1 MGKTQGRAA
10 EKLHFRG
17 ARPRSVFVSYTRRTE
32 QDRAACQQLLDR
44 LRPLC
49 RSRLLHHND
58 PWEIWV
64 DHASLKANDDWNEH
78 IQQAMQQASLF
89 IVVMSLGYLNSDFC
103 MHKELPTMLRRRA
116 AEGVPVFGVLVED
129 VQPEDFVATLADGRS
144 VSLGEVQVLPL
155 GPDGW
160 RSVDEGM
167 RRAWPTADEMP
178 VEDDPVEAPTLALP
192 YWCDRDA
199 QVRQLGRQRGT
210 VLTSRR
216 PLVLVHEAHEDD
228 GPTHWVERL
237 ALAEIDKAIPAVNGR
252 DVPGFGTPLYFGWP
266 RDPLDADDALHDL
279 CDRLGRVALGRTAV
293 RKDLQSWQARQPVL
307 WWTQLSATAGE
318 TPVRHAADA
327 LGLLLTGWPSRAR
340 GALLVVVLNVVAAR
354 AGEDTAPVKR
364 LLLERLAAAGG
375 STGGF
380 QLADLGTLG
389 PVTEQDVIDWLNDHR
404 FGAQLRRIGRDPL
417 HLREKVLAGV
427 RMREFVRLFEAWSG
441 RTRD

>member
-1 MGKTQGRAA
+1 
-10 EKLHFRG
+10 
-17 ARPRSVFVSYTRRTE
+17 
-32 QDRAACQQLLDR
+32 LLDR

-64 DHASLKANDDWNEH
+64 DHASLKANDDWNAH
-78 IQQAMQQASLF
+78 IQQAMCQASLF
-89 IVVMSLGYLNSDFC
+89 VVVMSIGYLNSDFC

-129 VQPEDFVATLADGRS
+129 VRPEDFVATLADGCS

-155 GPDGW
+155 GPEGW
-160 RSVDEGM
+160 RTVDEGM
-167 RRAWPTADEMP
+167 RRAWPTADEVP
-178 VEDDPVEAPTLALP
+178 VDDDPVEAPTLALP

-199 QVRQLGRQRGT
+199 QVRHLGRQRDQ

-237 ALAEIDKAIPAVNGR
+237 ALAELDKAIPAANGR
-252 DVPGFGTPLYFGWP
+252 DAPGFGTPLYFGWP

-279 CDRLGRVALGRTAV
+279 CDRLGRVALGRTAD
-293 RKDLQSWQARQPVL
+293 RKALQTWQARQPVL
-307 WWTQLSATAGE
+307 WWTQLTATAGE
-318 TPVRHAADA
+318 TPVRHAAEA

-340 GALLVVVLNVVAAR
+340 GAMLVVVLNVVAAR

-404 FGAQLRRIGRDPL
+404 FGVQLRRIGRDPL

-427 RMREFVRLFEAWSG
+427 RMREFARLFDAWSG
-441 RTRD
+441 RTGG